1 MKERVLLYPIEDN
14 QETGDEEIFR
24 KLGEAQQI
32 LEKFLETGT
41 DPDLHTRTG
50 YSYQEPRFQTH
61 AEFQMKMRA
70 DYAKEQTERKK
81 KEMAALMIALGLGT
95 DFDIIILSSIKKEQS
110 TAFPEIFQ
118 CETHRTLRY

>member
-1 MKERVLLYPIEDN
+1 MPIFVRSQSNLSTMSFNFFYPLKDN
-14 QETGDEEIFR
+14 QETGNEEIFR
-24 KLGEAQQI
+24 KLGEAQQT

-41 DPDLHTRTG
+41 DSDLHTKTG

-70 DYAKEQTERKK
+70 DYAREQTERKK

-95 DFDIIILSSIKKEQS
+95 DFDTILVSSIKRGKR
-110 TAFPEIFQ
+110 FHNF
-118 CETHRTLRY
+118 